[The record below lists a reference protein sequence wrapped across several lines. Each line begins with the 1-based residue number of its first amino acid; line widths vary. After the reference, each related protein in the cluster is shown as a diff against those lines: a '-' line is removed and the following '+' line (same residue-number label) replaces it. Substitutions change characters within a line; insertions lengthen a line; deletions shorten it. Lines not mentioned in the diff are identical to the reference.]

1 MLFRSKLTKYL
12 AWNMGSYKGFLFL
25 CSASVLIYRIEV
37 VKKTIILFRLYEIA
51 KGRKVIT
58 KLFSCQ
64 QRNKYLVKSMK
75 NKSEIFKKIREYLG
89 LSQKAMGKSW
99 DVPLRKSDGARN
111 RIDRLESGLHEV
123 SLRLMISSTT
133 VLDVWS
139 VVVSHH
145 GS

>member
-1 MLFRSKLTKYL
+1 
-12 AWNMGSYKGFLFL
+12 MGSYKGFLFL

-123 SLRLMISSTT
+123 SLRLMISFTT

>member
-1 MLFRSKLTKYL
+1 
-12 AWNMGSYKGFLFL
+12 MGSYKGFLFL

-111 RIDRLESGLHEV
+111 RIDRLESELQSKKKDPDSRDYWDPGIRDGEDII
-123 SLRLMISSTT
+123 LRTEKGCL
-133 VLDVWS
+133 
-139 VVVSHH
+139 
-145 GS
+145 

>member
-1 MLFRSKLTKYL
+1 
-12 AWNMGSYKGFLFL
+12 MGSYKGFLFL

-64 QRNKYLVKSMK
+64 QRNKYLVKNMK

-123 SLRLMISSTT
+123 SLRLMISFTT